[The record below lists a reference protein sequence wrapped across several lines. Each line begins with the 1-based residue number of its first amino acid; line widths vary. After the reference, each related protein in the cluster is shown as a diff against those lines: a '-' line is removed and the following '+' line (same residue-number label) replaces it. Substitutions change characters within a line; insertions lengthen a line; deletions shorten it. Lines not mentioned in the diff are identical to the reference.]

1 MGNDLTREFFAVR
14 QELNAYLWPGG
25 APPASAENLLQTTCL
40 RCLEAADHEAG
51 VEAGGD

>member
-1 MGNDLTREFFAVR
+1 MPICGLVVR
-14 QELNAYLWPGG
+14 RQP
-25 APPASAENLLQTTCL
+25 AENLLQTTCL